1 MRAGAR
7 IQSAIELLDQ
17 IEDREAP
24 ADRVVDGYMRRRR
37 FAGSGDRAAI
47 LALVYAVL
55 RRRAELDWRLER
67 GGAEAAP
74 AGPRARHRVLA
85 ALALI
90 EGREG
95 PEIEALFDGA
105 RFAPPPLEEAERA
118 LLAALLAALASP
130 AGAAPA
136 MPAWVRGNYP
146 EWLADELAA
155 RFGDDLDD
163 EARALNER
171 APVDLRVNR
180 LKAGREAVLER
191 LRHDGVEAEP
201 CRFSPLGIRLGGRAR
216 VTARPVYR
224 QGLVEVQDEGSQ
236 LVALVVGARPG
247 EQVIDLCAGAGG
259 KTLALAAEMANRGQV
274 YACDVSAQRLRRMA
288 PRLQRAGVRNVQTR
302 HLAALDDPWL
312 ATLDGKADRVLL
324 DAPCSGSG
332 AWRRNPDAKWRLTP
346 AELAA
351 HAEAQA
357 RLLARAAR
365 LVRPGGRLVYAT
377 CSLLRP
383 ENEAQVEAFL
393 AAHGGFRVAPIATVW
408 AESVGGACPTDEAM
422 LMLKPGRHGV
432 DGFFV
437 AVLAREVES

>member
-1 MRAGAR
+1 MRPGAR

-24 ADRVVDGYMRRRR
+24 AHRVVDGYFRRRR

-47 LALVYAVL
+47 IALVYAVL

-67 GGAEAAP
+67 AGGEAP
-74 AGPRARHRVLA
+74 AAPRARHRVLA
-85 ALALI
+85 ALSLL

-105 RFAPPPLEEAERA
+105 GFAPPPLEEAERA
-118 LLAALLAALASP
+118 LLAALATG
-130 AGAAPA
+130 AGEAPA

-180 LKAGREAVLER
+180 LKAEREAVLER
-191 LRHDGVEAEP
+191 LRQDGVEAEP
-201 CRFSPLGIRLGGRAR
+201 CRLSPLGIRLGGRAR
-216 VTARPVYR
+216 VTDRPAYR

-236 LVALVVGARPG
+236 LVALLVGARPG
-247 EQVIDLCAGAGG
+247 EQVVDLCAGAGG
-259 KTLALAAEMANRGQV
+259 KTLALAAEMGNRGQL
-274 YACDVSAQRLRRMA
+274 YACDVSAQRLARMA
-288 PRLQRAGVRNVQTR
+288 PRLQRAGVRNVQAR
-302 HLAALDDPWL
+302 HLPARDERWLETLDD
-312 ATLDGKADRVLL
+312 KADRVLL

-332 AWRRNPDAKWRLTP
+332 AWRRNPDAKWRLTTG
-346 AELAA
+346 ELAA

-377 CSLLRP
+377 CSLLGP

-393 AAHGGFRVAPIATVW
+393 AAHGGFRLAPIAAVW
-408 AESVGGACPTDEAM
+408 AESVGGTCPTDEPM
-422 LMLKPGRHGV
+422 LMLSPGRHGV

-437 AVLAREVES
+437 AVLVRGPET

>member
-1 MRAGAR
+1 MRPGAR
-7 IQSAIELLDQ
+7 IQSAIELLGQ

-24 ADRVVDGYMRRRR
+24 ADRVVDGYFRRRR

-67 GGAEAAP
+67 AGGEAVP
-74 AGPRARHRVLA
+74 AGPRARPRVLA

-118 LLAALLAALASP
+118 LLAALLAALASR
-130 AGAAPA
+130 AGEAPA

-146 EWLADELAA
+146 KWLADELAA

-180 LKAGREAVLER
+180 LKAGREAALER
-191 LRHDGVEAEP
+191 LRRDGVEAEP
-201 CRFSPLGIRLGGRAR
+201 CRLSPLGIRLGRRAR
-216 VTARPVYR
+216 VTDRPAYR

-236 LVALVVGARPG
+236 LVALIVGARPG
-247 EQVIDLCAGAGG
+247 EQVVDLCAGAGG
-259 KTLALAAEMANRGQV
+259 KTLALAAEMANRGQL
-274 YACDVSAQRLRRMA
+274 YACDVSAQRLARMA
-288 PRLQRAGVRNVQTR
+288 PRLQRAGVRNVQAR
-302 HLAALDDPWL
+302 HLGAEDERWL
-312 ATLDGKADRVLL
+312 EALDGKADRVLL

-346 AELAA
+346 GELAA
-351 HAEAQA
+351 HAETQA

-383 ENEAQVEAFL
+383 ENEARVEAFL
-393 AAHGGFRVAPIATVW
+393 AAHGGFRVLPVAEAW
-408 AESVGGACPTDEAM
+408 AESVGGVCPTDEPM
-422 LMLKPGRHGV
+422 LMLSPGRHGV

-437 AVLAREVES
+437 AVLARGPES